1 MKEIVNLLFEAKM
14 LKNIP
19 RSGYPFLGAGKES
32 VAEHSFSTVFI
43 AYVMSQMEQE
53 IDALKLMSMCL
64 VHDLAESRTGD
75 LNYVHKNYV
84 SADEDK
90 AINDA
95 TRNVPFGHS
104 IVELTREFNSGE
116 SMEAKLAHDADQ
128 LSFILELKALSDIG
142 YDPPKKWLKIIL
154 KRLETKT
161 GKKISKSIMSTNWD
175 AWWINNY
182 NERPDRKKSGK

>member
-1 MKEIVNLLFEAKM
+1 MKNIVNLLFKANI
-14 LKNIP
+14 LKKIP
-19 RSGYPFLGAGKES
+19 RSGYHFLGAGKES
-32 VAEHSFSTVFI
+32 VAEHSFSVSFI
-43 AYVMSQMEQE
+43 AFVMSQIEPDV
-53 IDALKLMSMCL
+53 DAFKLIAMSL
-64 VHDLAESRTGD
+64 VHDLPEAKTGD

-104 IVELTREFNSGE
+104 IVELTREFNRGE

>member
-64 VHDLAESRTGD
+64 VHDLAESRIGD

-104 IVELTREFNSGE
+104 IVELTREFNRGK

-175 AWWINNY
+175 AWWLNNY
-182 NERPDRKKSGK
+182 NEKPDQKK

>member
-1 MKEIVNLLFEAKM
+1 MKEIVNLLFEARM
-14 LKNIP
+14 LKSIP

-32 VAEHSFSTVFI
+32 VAEHSFSTVFV
-43 AYVMSQMEQE
+43 AYAMSHMEQN
-53 IDALKLMSMCL
+53 IDALKLMAMCL

-75 LNYVHKNYV
+75 LNYVNKNYV

-104 IVELTREFNSGE
+104 IVELTREFNRGE

-161 GKKISKSIMSTNWD
+161 GKKISKSIMRTDWD

-182 NERPDRKKSGK
+182 NEKPNQKKPVK

>member
-1 MKEIVNLLFEAKM
+1 MKNIANLLFEATM

-19 RSGYPFLGAGKES
+19 RSGYPFLGMGRES

-43 AYVMSQMEQE
+43 AYVMSQMERE
-53 IDALKLMSMCL
+53 IDTLKLISMCI
-64 VHDLAESRTGD
+64 VHDLPESRTGD

-84 SADEDK
+84 TADEVK
-90 AINDA
+90 AVNDA
-95 TRNVPFGHS
+95 TRNLPFGHC
-104 IVELTREFNSGE
+104 IADLTREFSNGE
-116 SMEAKLAHDADQ
+116 TTEAKLARDADQ

-154 KRLETKT
+154 KRLKTKT

-182 NERPDRKKSGK
+182 TEKSDQKK

>member
-104 IVELTREFNSGE
+104 IVELTREFNRGE

>member
-1 MKEIVNLLFEAKM
+1 MKEIANLLFEAKM

-19 RSGYPFLGAGKES
+19 RSGYPFLGSGKES

-43 AYVMSQMEQE
+43 AYVMSQMENNV
-53 IDALKLMSMCL
+53 DALKLMTMCL
-64 VHDLAESRTGD
+64 VHDLPESRTGD
-75 LNYVHKNYV
+75 LNYVNKKYT

-90 AINDA
+90 AIYDA
-95 TRNVPFGHS
+95 TRNLSFGHS
-104 IVELTREFNSGE
+104 LAELTREFSSGE
-116 SMEAKLAHDADQ
+116 SIEAKLARDADQ

-161 GKKISKSIMSTNWD
+161 GKKISKSIMNTKWD
-175 AWWINNY
+175 AWWLNNY
-182 NERPDRKKSGK
+182 NEKPNQKK

>member
-64 VHDLAESRTGD
+64 VHDLAESRIGD

-104 IVELTREFNSGE
+104 IVELTREFNRGE

-175 AWWINNY
+175 AWWLNNY
-182 NERPDRKKSGK
+182 NEKPDQKK